1 MATLIEYANKSDSSL
16 ALPVNNTAEN
26 LTQTFRSGSHFVGT
40 AVMGE
45 EDDGSSVVD
54 TDTRVWGTDNLYVVD
69 ASIHPKVPTGNTQA
83 PVTVVAEHAVSKILG
98 VEPIKC
104 KTKRSHMF
112 RDRHEV
118 LDRSHLRRKAL
129 LHR

>member
-1 MATLIEYANKSDSSL
+1 
-16 ALPVNNTAEN
+16 
-26 LTQTFRSGSHFVGT
+26 
-40 AVMGE
+40 MGE

-69 ASIHPKVPTGNTQA
+69 ASIHPKVFTGNTQA